1 MESVGEITYSKAVA
15 EGSYDLF
22 IGHFFGKHDNVRT
35 YWEDQLTRMFL
46 RPFLESTVQ
55 RTQDQKRGVRVLDLG
70 CGSGQ
75 GYQILSQIDRGDL
88 DLGLQ
93 HDRVLT
99 ETGTELYLGLDI
111 SHAMVEKGAE
121 IFSGKPQVRFQQAD
135 LSQGLGEIKETEKP
149 FDFYFSSYGS
159 LSHLKREDLVVLL
172 KDVCEHTQDE
182 SLVVLDL
189 VGRYSIE
196 WPGHWGATTEEE
208 KVQDYAMSY
217 LLTEEERRNGP
228 VESFPLR
235 FWTGDEVRGLAK
247 ELAAETGA
255 EVSAVAL
262 MDRSVLVGR
271 HTDTREYNE
280 NFLLLR
286 RTVNLLHEDYVRT
299 DLDQLIIDP
308 ATIPEHPLIKPYLGE
323 LVRCWNILVRFCQER
338 LHRQVSLIAMEGWE
352 DFPSPLQF
360 ALMTIDRVISDVG
373 WMWFGDPR
381 ANIIEPQ
388 LGYALRGLEYQM
400 QQGLG
405 CGHAMVAVLRISK

>member
-1 MESVGEITYSKAVA
+1 MKSVGEITYSKAVA

-46 RPFLESTVQ
+46 RPFLEATVQ
-55 RTQDQKRGVRVLDLG
+55 RSQDQKKGVRVLDLG

-75 GYQILSQIDRGDL
+75 GYQILSQIDRCDL

-99 ETGTELYLGLDI
+99 ESGTELYLGLDI
-111 SHAMVEKGAE
+111 SQAMVEKGTA
-121 IFSGKPQVRFQQAD
+121 IFADKPQVRFQQAD
-135 LSQGLGEIKETEKP
+135 LSLGLGEIKHTEEP

-159 LSHLKREDLVVLL
+159 LSHLSRGSLVTLL
-172 KDVCEHTQDE
+172 TDVCDHTQGE
-182 SLVVLDL
+182 SYVVLDL

-196 WPGHWGATTEEE
+196 WPGYWNAATEEE
-208 KVQDYAMSY
+208 KVRDYAMSY
-217 LLTEEERRNGP
+217 LLSEEERKNGP

-235 FWTGDEVRGLAK
+235 FWTGDEVKDLAK

-255 EVSAVAL
+255 TVTPAAI

-271 HTDTREYNE
+271 HTDTREYNP
-280 NFLLLR
+280 NFPLLR

-299 DLDQLIIDP
+299 DLDQLIID
-308 ATIPEHPLIKPYLGE
+308 ADVIPEHPLIKPYLGE

-338 LHRQVSLIAMEGWE
+338 LRQQVSLVAMKGWE

-360 ALMTIDRVISDVG
+360 ALMTMDRVIADVG

-405 CGHAMVAVLRISK
+405 CGHATVAVFRINK